1 MQASMGC
8 PGETSDTKSH
18 CHSDSVTHLLAGYF
32 PAKPEIPVSIFCLDG
47 SQGEKVS
54 RATLIYIRRYTT
66 LLSFLLITGC
76 GSQTPNNAYD
86 MHHSQ
91 DESIENSAKKLATLL
106 PDDSDSDQD
115 LIPDLAEYTRGT
127 DPNNPDENHNNIPD
141 GMEGDPFFSLQ
152 WYLHNDR
159 NQSICTTSNT
169 QTIAGKDLH
178 LLPLYHYTLGAT
190 HYPMVIQVVD
200 GGVEQHEDLSISTA
214 HSINSVDGTR
224 DPTPTEGLSE
234 DPVQLFYRGHGTAV
248 AGIIAATA
256 FNDTGIRGVAPQAMI
271 AGSNWLEEGSIEALT
286 EVWVKDTLAEEI
298 AISNNSWGK
307 KFLDDKSYEHL
318 MEEAS
323 RHGRDGKGRLFVF
336 AAGNDREEYG
346 NANLSYLINNPYAIA
361 VAALN
366 HQDTFSSYSSPGS
379 NILVS
384 AYGGEHY
391 YTAPTIM
398 STFSPG
404 LAMSKTE
411 LAGRKGPI
419 TVAEDISRD
428 YTYAMNGTSAAA
440 PMVSGALALVLDLCP
455 ELGWRD
461 VRWLI
466 AKHATPIDRNNST
479 WIQNA
484 SGLWH
489 SNDYGFGKINPI
501 GMAADCLD
509 PAYHNLPPSKTLT
522 VSRGDLHLAIPDT
535 NQSIQQTLVVA
546 EDIMIEW
553 VALTA
558 VIDHPYTGDLEIS
571 LVSPAGTVSQ
581 LIAPNFIKANAF
593 KEGFR
598 FATVSLL
605 GESAKGSWQVIITDR
620 LKDDNGTLYRLSL
633 DIRGHKRP

>member
-1 MQASMGC
+1 
-8 PGETSDTKSH
+8 
-18 CHSDSVTHLLAGYF
+18 
-32 PAKPEIPVSIFCLDG
+32 
-47 SQGEKVS
+47 
-54 RATLIYIRRYTT
+54 
-66 LLSFLLITGC
+66 
-76 GSQTPNNAYD
+76 

-91 DESIENSAKKLATLL
+91 DEPIENSAKKLADLL
-106 PDDSDSDQD
+106 SDDSDSDQD
-115 LIPDLAEYTRGT
+115 LIPDLVEYTRGT

-152 WYLHNDR
+152 WYLRTDR
-159 NQSICTTSNT
+159 NQSICTTSDV
-169 QTIAGKDLH
+169 QTIASNDLH

-190 HYPMVIQVVD
+190 HHPMIIQVVD
-200 GGVEQHEDLSISTA
+200 GGVEEHEDISISTA
-214 HSINSVDGTR
+214 HSLNSVNGTR
-224 DPTPTEGLSE
+224 DPAPTEGVSE
-234 DPVQLFYRGHGTAV
+234 DTVQLFYRGHGTAV
-248 AGIIAATA
+248 AGIITAKA
-256 FNDTGIRGVAPQAMI
+256 FNDTGIRGVAPQAVI

-298 AISNNSWGK
+298 SISTNSWGK

-323 RHGRDGKGRLFVF
+323 HYGRDGKGRLFVF

-366 HQDTFSSYSSPGS
+366 HKDRFASYSSPGS

-391 YTAPTIM
+391 YTAPTII

-404 LAMSKTE
+404 LSMSKAE
-411 LAGRKGPI
+411 LAGRRGPI
-419 TVAEDISRD
+419 TVDEDTGRD

-461 VRWLI
+461 IRWLI
-466 AKHATPIDRNNST
+466 AKHATPIDENTIT

-489 SNDYGFGKINPI
+489 SNDYGFGKINPV
-501 GMAADCLD
+501 GMTAECLSST
-509 PAYHNLPPSKTLT
+509 YHNLPEA
-522 VSRGDLHLAIPDT
+522 VRARSRLAELSHAIPDS
-535 NQSIQQTLVVA
+535 NQSIQESIMIT
-546 EDIMIEW
+546 EDIAIEW
-553 VALTA
+553 VGLTA
-558 VIDHPYTGDLEIS
+558 EIDHPYAGDLEIM
-571 LVSPAGTVSQ
+571 LVSPSGTPSL
-581 LIAPNFIKANAF
+581 LIAPNFIKSNAY

-598 FATVSLL
+598 FATVSLM
-605 GESAKGSWQVIITDR
+605 GESAKGRWQVILTDR
-620 LKDDNGTLYRLSL
+620 LKDDNGTLKGLAL
-633 DIRGHKRP
+633 EIRGHHKP